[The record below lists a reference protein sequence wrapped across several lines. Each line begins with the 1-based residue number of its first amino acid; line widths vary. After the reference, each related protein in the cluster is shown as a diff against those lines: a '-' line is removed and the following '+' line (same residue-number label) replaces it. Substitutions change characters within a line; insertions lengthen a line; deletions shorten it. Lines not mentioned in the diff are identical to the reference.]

1 MFSIQMLGW
10 SKRGWMLI
18 SMSAMALGHS
28 YFTQVAEVSEAFAA
42 WRVTVAFF
50 DRNLKLKGQRYQDRR

>member
-1 MFSIQMLGW
+1 
-10 SKRGWMLI
+10 MLI
-18 SMSAMALGHS
+18 SMSAMAFGHS

>member
-1 MFSIQMLGW
+1 KRAPSDHAAALTGW
-10 SKRGWMLI
+10 VL
-18 SMSAMALGHS
+18 SAMAFGHS